1 VIVEERVYT
10 MVPGG
15 VPRYL
20 ALWNQFGREA
30 HIDCLGAPLGVYTC
44 DVGDLNT
51 LTYLWPYAS
60 MEQRAAQRATLQ
72 RDERFAIFRAEVRDL
87 VVAQRNRI
95 LIPVHEHDRTG
106 GGANGRSR

>member
-20 ALWNQFGREA
+20 EAWNQHGREA
-30 HIDCLGAPLGVYTC
+30 QIEHLGAPLGVFTC

-51 LTYLWPYAS
+51 LTYLWQYAS
-60 MEQRAAQRATLQ
+60 VADRADRRARLLN
-72 RDERFAIFRAEVRDL
+72 DPRFTAFRGEVRGLL
-87 VVAQRNRI
+87 VRQHNRI
-95 LIPVHEHDRTG
+95 LLPVPTPTEENAG
-106 GGANGRSR
+106 

>member
-1 VIVEERVYT
+1 MVRSEPGRLRRAAPGPICRDRWHRQRPQSTGAAIVGPHPHPVQTWQHTPEGAQSMIVEERLYT

-30 HIDCLGAPLGVYTC
+30 QIDCLGAPLGVYTC

-51 LTYLWPYAS
+51 
-60 MEQRAAQRATLQ
+60 
-72 RDERFAIFRAEVRDL
+72 
-87 VVAQRNRI
+87 
-95 LIPVHEHDRTG
+95 
-106 GGANGRSR
+106 